1 MNEISPSPGS
11 PGAWRALIW
20 ASRPRT
26 LPASTAPVL
35 VGSAAAFAE
44 GGFRPGPAVA
54 ALVGAVML
62 QVGANLTNDAVD
74 FERGADTPARLGPL
88 RVTLAGWLPA
98 RRVKLAAAA
107 AFAAACLCGVYLAMV
122 AGWPVLVLGLVS
134 ILAAVAY
141 TGGPFPLAHN
151 GLGDPFVMLFFGFV
165 AVCGTAFVQLGRVPT
180 LAWALSAP
188 VGALITAI
196 LVVNN
201 VRDRPTDAKAGR
213 RTIPVVFGR
222 RAGVAEYAALL
233 AIAALAPIVL
243 AIARAA
249 SPWVLLP
256 LCVMPWGAFLCRTL
270 AITEGPPLN
279 RTLARTALLALAYS
293 ALLALGIAIG
303 RGA

>member
-1 MNEISPSPGS
+1 MNGISASAGF

-44 GGFRPGPAVA
+44 GGFRLGPAVA

-62 QVGANLTNDAVD
+62 QVGANLTNDALD
-74 FERGADTPARLGPL
+74 FERGADTPDRLGPL

-107 AFAAACLCGVYLAMV
+107 AFAVACLCGAYLAIV
-122 AGWPVLVLGLVS
+122 AGWPVLVLGLAS

-165 AVCGTAFVQLGRVPT
+165 AVCGTAFVQLGRVPM
-180 LAWALSAP
+180 LAWASSAP

-201 VRDRPTDAKAGR
+201 VRDIPTDAKAGR

-243 AIARAA
+243 AIVGGA

-256 LCVMPWGAFLCRTL
+256 LCVIPWGARLCGTL
-270 AITEGPPLN
+270 AITDGPALN
-279 RTLARTALLALAYS
+279 HTLARTALLALAYS